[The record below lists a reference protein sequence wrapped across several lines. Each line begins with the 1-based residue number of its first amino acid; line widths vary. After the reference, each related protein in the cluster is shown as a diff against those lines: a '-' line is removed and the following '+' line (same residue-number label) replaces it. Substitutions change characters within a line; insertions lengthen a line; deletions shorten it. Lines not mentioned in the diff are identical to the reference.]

1 MCKFS
6 VNKLNAFVL
15 YVEKA
20 VLFKTGKIHGVAFMY
35 ENIK

>member
-6 VNKLNAFVL
+6 VKKLNAFVL

-20 VLFKTGKIHGVAFMY
+20 VLFKTAKIHGVTFIY
-35 ENIK
+35 EKIL